1 VSTAERNPR
10 DTEARIRRRF
20 LRQLGLIT
28 TAQARQDGMSA
39 SAITRRAGA
48 GRWLL
53 AHPGVYRDAL
63 VPETFEQS
71 NLAALLWAGTDA
83 VINVDAAGALWA
95 FDGLVP
101 SRIHLWTPRS
111 LKSELVVVHR
121 GTVDLNDRRM
131 LGPIVLT
138 SPARTLIDLAGVLD
152 DEDLT
157 AVVEDALHRGLT
169 TAPAIG
175 RRLDALGGK
184 GRAGSARL
192 REILVDRGNQRP
204 TMSRLEVK
212 IWRTLRAK
220 GLTPVRQH
228 PVRCGGTTYYL
239 DCAFPQWRVAV
250 EGFGDKF
257 HRSPR
262 NRKRELRR
270 FADLA
275 SMQWRVLPVTWDD
288 ITDAPDDVVM
298 KIMTML
304 AA

>member
-1 VSTAERNPR
+1 
-10 DTEARIRRRF
+10 
-20 LRQLGLIT
+20 
-28 TAQARQDGMSA
+28 
-39 SAITRRAGA
+39 
-48 GRWLL
+48 
-53 AHPGVYRDAL
+53 
-63 VPETFEQS
+63 
-71 NLAALLWAGTDA
+71 
-83 VINVDAAGALWA
+83 
-95 FDGLVP
+95 
-101 SRIHLWTPRS
+101 
-111 LKSELVVVHR
+111 
-121 GTVDLNDRRM
+121 M

-184 GRAGSARL
+184 GRTGSARL
-192 REILVDRGNQRP
+192 REILADRGNQRP
-204 TMSRLEVK
+204 TMSRLEVR

-228 PVRCGGTTYYL
+228 PVKCGGTTYYL

-257 HRSPR
+257 HRSSR

-270 FADLA
+270 LADLA
-275 SMQWRVLPVTWDD
+275 TVRWRVLPVTWDD
-288 ITDAPDDVVM
+288 ITNSPDDVVTR
-298 KIMTML
+298 IMAAL